1 MAMKMRY
8 RINLVHVYDGCIP
21 ISVYEVQVSV
31 PSVFD
36 DRWCGVK
43 QFRHRA
49 AAERLL
55 AILNKNE

>member
-1 MAMKMRY
+1 MKRRY

-36 DRWCGVK
+36 YRWCGVK
-43 QFRHRA
+43 QFRLRSS
-49 AAERLL
+49 AERLL
-55 AILNKNE
+55 SILNEKD

>member
-1 MAMKMRY
+1 MRRRY
-8 RINLVHVYDGCIP
+8 RINLVDVYAGCIP

-55 AILNKNE
+55 SILNEKE

>member
-1 MAMKMRY
+1 MAMRRRY
-8 RINLVHVYDGCIP
+8 RINILHVYDGCIP

-43 QFRHRA
+43 QFRHRSD
-49 AAERLL
+49 AERLL
-55 AILNKNE
+55 AILNEKE

>member
-1 MAMKMRY
+1 MKRRY
-8 RINLVHVYDGCIP
+8 RINLVHVYDGCVP

-31 PSVFD
+31 TSVFD

-49 AAERLL
+49 SADRLL
-55 AILNKNE
+55 AILNEKE

>member
-1 MAMKMRY
+1 MKRRY

-36 DRWCGVK
+36 DKWCGVK
-43 QFRHRA
+43 QFRHRES
-49 AAERLL
+49 AERLL
-55 AILNKNE
+55 YILNEKE

>member
-1 MAMKMRY
+1 MKRRY
-8 RINLVHVYDGCIP
+8 RINIVHVYDGCVP

-43 QFRHRA
+43 QFRHCSS
-49 AAERLL
+49 AERLL
-55 AILNKNE
+55 SILNEKE

>member
-1 MAMKMRY
+1 MKRRY

-21 ISVYEVQVSV
+21 VSVYEVQVSV

-36 DRWCGVK
+36 DKWRGVK

-49 AAERLL
+49 SADRLL
-55 AILNKNE
+55 AILNEKE

>member
-1 MAMKMRY
+1 MKRRY

-49 AAERLL
+49 SADRLL
-55 AILNKNE
+55 DKKKKKE

>member
-1 MAMKMRY
+1 M
-8 RINLVHVYDGCIP
+8 INLVHVYDGCIP

-49 AAERLL
+49 SADRLL
-55 AILNKNE
+55 AILNEKE

>member
-1 MAMKMRY
+1 MKRRY
-8 RINLVHVYDGCIP
+8 RINLVHVYDGCVP

-36 DRWCGVK
+36 DKWCCVK

-49 AAERLL
+49 SAERLL
-55 AILNKNE
+55 SILNEKE

>member
-1 MAMKMRY
+1 MKRRY

-21 ISVYEVQVSV
+21 VSVYEVQVSA

-43 QFRHRA
+43 QFRYRSS
-49 AAERLL
+49 AERLL
-55 AILNKNE
+55 AILNEKE

>member
-1 MAMKMRY
+1 MKRRY
-8 RINLVHVYDGCIP
+8 RINLVHVYDGCVP

-49 AAERLL
+49 SAERLL
-55 AILNKNE
+55 SILNEKE

>member
-1 MAMKMRY
+1 MKRRY

-21 ISVYEVQVSV
+21 VSVYEVQVSV

-43 QFRHRA
+43 QFRHRSS
-49 AAERLL
+49 AERLL
-55 AILNKNE
+55 AILNENE